1 MSHSGTNEPG
11 NDLTVADDVVV
22 RMDYSLR
29 LDDGELIDSSTEEE
43 PLEFLQGA
51 GEIIPGLEQALYGMS
66 VGEKKKLVIGP
77 DEAYGDLDEDA
88 FQLVPHDLFPDD
100 VEIEEGTALRL
111 INSETGEPVDAY
123 VAEVLEE
130 GVVLDFNHP
139 LAGETL
145 YFDVHIAGLR
155 PATPEEIAHSHVHD
169 DVSDNGQGV
178 S

>member
-1 MSHSGTNEPG
+1 MSHSGTNEPA

-22 RMDYSLR
+22 RLDYTLR
-29 LDDGELIDSSTEEE
+29 LDDGEVIDASTEEE
-43 PLEFLQGA
+43 PLEFVQGA

-66 VGEKKKLVIGP
+66 VGEKKKLVIDP
-77 DEAYGDLDEDA
+77 DEAYGDVDEDA

-100 VEIEEGTALRL
+100 AEIEEGTALRL

-123 VAEVLEE
+123 VAEILEE

-145 YFDVHIAGLR
+145 HFDVRIADLR
-155 PATPEEIAHSHVHD
+155 QATSEEIAHGHVH
-169 DVSDNGQGV
+169 SEPGDNGHGP
-178 S
+178 